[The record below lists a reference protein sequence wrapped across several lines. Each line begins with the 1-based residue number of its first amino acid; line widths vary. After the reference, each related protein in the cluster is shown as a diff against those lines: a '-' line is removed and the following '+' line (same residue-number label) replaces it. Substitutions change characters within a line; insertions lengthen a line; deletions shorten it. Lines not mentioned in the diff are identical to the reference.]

1 MYTSSLEELEKERES
16 FLNYLSAFYQF
27 RKNSDNT
34 DIPSFMKIKT
44 ARSKKFRS
52 ARRPLPR
59 DDEKLNTVEVVLL
72 EDKDV
77 DKAKKRRKRREP
89 KHKLIVHE

>member
-1 MYTSSLEELEKERES
+1 
-16 FLNYLSAFYQF
+16 
-27 RKNSDNT
+27 
-34 DIPSFMKIKT
+34 MKIKT

-77 DKAKKRRKRREP
+77 DKAKKRRKRRRKE
-89 KHKLIVHE
+89 KGRKDREQSSR